1 MRAAYNR
8 LAFAMVQLRRS
19 HQRDQ
24 CFGFGG
30 TIMRPYRHARFF

>member
-1 MRAAYNR
+1 MRPAYNR
-8 LAFAMVQLRRS
+8 LAFAMLQLCRS
-19 HQRDQ
+19 HQRGQ